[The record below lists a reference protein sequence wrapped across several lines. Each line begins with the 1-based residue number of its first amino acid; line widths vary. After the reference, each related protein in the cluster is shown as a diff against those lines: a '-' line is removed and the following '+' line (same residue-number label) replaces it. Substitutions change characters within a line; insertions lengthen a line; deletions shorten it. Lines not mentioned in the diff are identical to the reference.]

1 MAEQSF
7 NRLFAAAAF
16 GRDAGADP
24 GLRAHRA
31 LRFVSP
37 IDRDELTGKVQ
48 RSRGAQDG
56 GSGGGGGAPNFSK
69 QLDTRLGLS
78 RRFGGRSV
86 GASAGGA
93 FDARQR
99 AVVKVHYFGH
109 GGGGAAALRAH
120 ARYVA
125 REAASRGDDAADGK
139 LMAPAHEG
147 RDEEER
153 ARAHARYLTRDGSSE
168 RTVFYD
174 ATSDGVDGGGHAARW
189 ARDDRRHFRMI
200 LAPENGAEL
209 RDLRPYVREVMSRA
223 EAALGTRL
231 EWVAVDHWDTD
242 NPHTHV
248 ILRGRRHDGR
258 DLIIPREYVQHGFR
272 NAARDA
278 ATERLGF
285 RGRDDERRALERE
298 VRAHRPTR
306 LDGLIEGQA
315 SEDGALRVAALSAP
329 NGDAATTNALKAR
342 ARELERLGL
351 AREEGRGLLRLEPGW
366 RDQLNAMELHLDI
379 RKRLVQE
386 RALREAR
393 AREGGFRDLGRGVE

>member
-16 GRDAGADP
+16 ARDAGANP
-24 GLRAHRA
+24 GMRAHRA
-31 LRFVSP
+31 LRLDRP
-37 IDRDELTGKVQ
+37 QNRDELTGKVQ
-48 RSRGAQDG
+48 RSRAAQ
-56 GSGGGGGAPNFSK
+56 SGRGAPNLSK

-78 RRFGGRSV
+78 RRFGGR
-86 GASAGGA
+86 GASASTGA
-93 FDARQR
+93 TFDARQR

-125 REAASRGDDAADGK
+125 REAASRGDE
-139 LMAPAHEG
+139 LIEPAHEG
-147 RDEEER
+147 RDDEDR
-153 ARAHARYLTRDGSSE
+153 ARAHARYLTREGSAE
-168 RTVFYD
+168 RSVFYD
-174 ATSDGVDGGGHAARW
+174 AIGDGVDGAGRAARW
-189 ARDDRRHFRMI
+189 AHDDRRHFRMI

-209 RDLRPYVREVMSRA
+209 KDLRPYAREVMSRA

-258 DLIIPREYVQHGFR
+258 DLIIPREYVSHGFR

-315 SEDGALRVAALSAP
+315 SEDGGLRLSQLTAP
-329 NGDAATTNALKAR
+329 NGDAAMTNALKAR

-351 AREEGRGLLRLEPGW
+351 AHEESRGLLRLAPGW
-366 RDQLNAMELHLDI
+366 RDQLSAMELHLDI

-386 RALREAR
+386 RTLREAR
-393 AREGGFRDLGRGVE
+393 ARAVGFKDLGRGVDSSS